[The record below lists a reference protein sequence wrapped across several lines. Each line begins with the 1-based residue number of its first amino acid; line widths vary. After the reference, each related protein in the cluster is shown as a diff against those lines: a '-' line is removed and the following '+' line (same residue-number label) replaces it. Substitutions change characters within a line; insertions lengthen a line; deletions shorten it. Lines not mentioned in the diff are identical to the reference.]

1 MTNDMLRTMYKGRP
15 PPLPPHFDVN
25 DNDDDSTE
33 GGDSFDTHSS
43 SFLNPSPAVHPSKLK
58 LGGSASGGS
67 GGGASNRYAP
77 LDWNAYFEEK
87 RSVTV
92 PGEIE
97 GEADITFNLYET
109 KGKPG
114 APVFVMHHGAGLA
127 ALSFALT
134 AREIKKLVGND
145 VGILSFDVRGHGET
159 TSGDEHNL
167 SLDRLAKDLENVIH
181 AVYGQHPPDIILVGH
196 SMGGAVV
203 SEAASRRMIPN
214 LVGVAVLDIVEGVA
228 IETLA
233 NMHGWLERRPVNFRS
248 LDKVVQWSIKSGT
261 VRNIESARVSCPPLV
276 TLINGSTIKNPCY
289 GWRTDLAASEQYW
302 KGWFTGLTE
311 KFLSCR
317 TGKLLVLAGTDR
329 LDKDMTIA
337 QMQGKFQ
344 MLVFPNSGHA
354 VQEDDPERMA
364 RELVAFWKRN
374 ERLVLPPKPSA
385 LHA

>member
-1 MTNDMLRTMYKGRP
+1 MTNDMLRNMYKGRP
-15 PPLPPHFDVN
+15 PPLPPHLD
-25 DNDDDSTE
+25 DDDDDSAET
-33 GGDSFDTHSS
+33 GDTFDSHSS
-43 SFLNPSPAVHPSKLK
+43 SFLNPSPAVHPSKLRQ
-58 LGGSASGGS
+58 GGASGGRGLHS
-67 GGGASNRYAP
+67 TSNRYAP
-77 LDWNAYFEEK
+77 LEWNAFFQEK

-92 PGEIE
+92 PAEAE
-97 GEADITFNLYET
+97 DEADITFNVYET

-134 AREIKKLVGND
+134 AREIRKLVGD
-145 VGILSFDVRGHGET
+145 EAGLLSFDARGHGET

-167 SLDRLAKDLENVIH
+167 SLDRLAKDLKNVIH
-181 AVYGQHPPDIILVGH
+181 AVYSQYPPDIILVGH

-203 SEAASRRMIPN
+203 SEAASRGVIPN
-214 LVGVAVLDIVEGVA
+214 LIGVAVLDIVEGVA

-233 NMHGWLERRPVNFRS
+233 YLHGWLERRPVNFRS
-248 LDKVVQWSIKSGT
+248 LAKVTQWSVKSGT

-276 TLINGSTIKNPCY
+276 KLVDDSTLENPCY
-289 GWRTDLAASEQYW
+289 GWRTNLAASEQYW

-317 TGKLLVLAGTDR
+317 AGKLLVLAGTDR

-344 MLVFPNSGHA
+344 MLVFPNSGHC

-374 ERLVLPPKPSA
+374 ERLVLPPKPHS